1 MKITRP
7 TTLVTA
13 ELVELAR
20 RMLARGQDY
29 SPEADSFLSTDNSLA
44 LCSYADGAWIV
55 DTRCDAADM
64 NTWTKL
70 AFVLARP

>member
-7 TTLVTA
+7 ATLVTP
-13 ELVELAR
+13 ELLELAR

-29 SPEADSFLSTDNSLA
+29 SPEADSVLSTDNSLA

-55 DTRCDAADM
+55 DTRSDAADM

-70 AFVLARP
+70 EFVLARL

>member
-1 MKITRP
+1 MKITHP
-7 TTLVTA
+7 STLVTP

-20 RMLARGQDY
+20 CMLARGQDY
-29 SPEADSFLSTDNSLA
+29 SPEADRLLSTDNSLA

-55 DTRCDAADM
+55 DTRRDASDI

-70 AFVLARP
+70 EFVLARP